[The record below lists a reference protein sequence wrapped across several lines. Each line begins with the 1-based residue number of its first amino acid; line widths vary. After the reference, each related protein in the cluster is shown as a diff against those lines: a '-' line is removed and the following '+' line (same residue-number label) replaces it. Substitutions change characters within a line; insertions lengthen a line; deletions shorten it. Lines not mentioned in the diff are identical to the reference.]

1 MRGGPATIRLQLQRY
16 EAEYFVSRFVP
27 PLTSTCNP
35 LASLKIHGWKANL
48 KPTSRVTERLPFT
61 SAQGPCMPE
70 YLNHKAWS
78 DARTSDCVHMLTNS
92 SQELSQPIPRYIGRA
107 FSSVYQIALNV
118 NLDSSQAA
126 GTFLSQR
133 SGSEGITFVVW
144 SILFPLCLAL
154 HTLQSP
160 LTCKRN

>member
-1 MRGGPATIRLQLQRY
+1 MDGKLTQSLAHALLNDYPSPQRKVLACRVSESQRLGQML
-16 EAEYFVSRFVP
+16 
-27 PLTSTCNP
+27 
-35 LASLKIHGWKANL
+35 G
-48 KPTSRVTERLPFT
+48 
-61 SAQGPCMPE
+61 
-70 YLNHKAWS
+70 
-78 DARTSDCVHMLTNS
+78 TSDCVHMLTNS

-133 SGSEGITFVVW
+133 SGSEGVTFVVW

-160 LTCKRN
+160 LTCKRH